1 MPVILCDMEGT
12 EEDRGKNLRLQR
24 GWGAGE
30 GRLPGGGAMGAKT
43 KDQTPELGHSI
54 CRDPNG
60 SWNTLCFQG
69 TRILVILLY
78 RIYVKSQSCMSPIQ
92 SRDSGRE
99 GWEGNS
105 HIAPACRDSPTSGGV
120 LRTQTCLLT

>member
-1 MPVILCDMEGT
+1 MPVILCDVEGT
-12 EEDRGKNLRLQR
+12 EEDRGKNLRWQR

-43 KDQTPELGHSI
+43 KDQTPELGHSM

-69 TRILVILLY
+69 TRILVLLLC
-78 RIYVKSQSCMSPIQ
+78 RIYCEIPVLHEPCTEQGLRK
-92 SRDSGRE
+92 
-99 GWEGNS
+99 
-105 HIAPACRDSPTSGGV
+105 GG
-120 LRTQTCLLT
+120 LGK